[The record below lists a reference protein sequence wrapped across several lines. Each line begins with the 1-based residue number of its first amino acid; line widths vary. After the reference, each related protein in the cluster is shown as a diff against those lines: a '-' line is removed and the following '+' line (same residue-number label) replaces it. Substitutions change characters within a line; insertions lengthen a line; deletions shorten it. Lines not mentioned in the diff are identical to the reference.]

1 MESLAVSDVI
11 EHKSQGADRYLFDT
25 KVGNQSGG
33 TGQTFNWDVLIK
45 ERNYMLAGG
54 LNNDNIQD
62 ALATQAIGLDL
73 NSGIETSPG
82 KKCHQQINSVFS
94 KIKES

>member
-1 MESLAVSDVI
+1 MAVSHVM
-11 EHKSQGADRYLFDT
+11 EHKVQGADRYLFDT

-33 TGQTFNWDVLIK
+33 TGQTFDWEKLLG

-54 LNNDNIQD
+54 LNSSNIHD
-62 ALATQAIGLDL
+62 AINTQAIGLDL

-82 KKCHQQINSVFS
+82 KKCHQQIKTVFS